1 MKHERFGRYLIL
13 DHLVDGGMAKI
24 SRALYLGE
32 QADKVVVIKTMKPQF
47 SEDESFKTMFMDE
60 VKVTFKLVHPNITQ
74 TYDYGFI
81 NNQLYVVMEYCDG
94 KNLKEFMNKLHLQD
108 SIFRIDLAVYVIAQ
122 ACLGLYYAHN
132 FSDKMTGKNAN
143 IIHRDISPQNI
154 MLTYDGGIKI
164 IDFGIAKAESN
175 SEATKTGTIKGKFS
189 YLAPEYLE
197 GKKLDP
203 RYDEFALAITLWEML
218 CGKKLFSHKNDIEV
232 LKKIQECYVP
242 APSTV
247 NSKIP
252 KALDDI
258 LLKALSKD
266 RENRYA
272 DLYEF
277 HMVLMKFLNA
287 TYPDFHP
294 KELVDLAHNIF
305 KDEIKEDREKFKE
318 FGKID
323 PRPYLD
329 EIKKEQQGS
338 NEPQKEKLAPLEIE
352 GGVSLFRE
360 IEFKFEQENTIKKN
374 FESTRTGIKKNQ
386 LKKNEATRHNITAV
400 YKPEKSSDKN
410 ILIIGLI
417 LLVVGSGSYIFY
429 KKNNYKISNQNDNSN
444 KMSKQSDS
452 QNDSIPE
459 KSILLNNF
467 DVKRMQAFVEGKSS
481 QASPIGEIKAP
492 AGKEV
497 VIRVQTEGRSHY
509 ILPIKIDPNKPVEIE
524 VPEMPAAA
532 FGYLVTNGSCPK
544 GILKYE
550 IYGEKRESKIP
561 LPENAAGIGFPLKAD
576 LEDNWAP
583 VVYEVVFQSDDQ
595 AINKTIE
602 VHIDKEDQNV
612 DLCALINQN
621 VQKTKVKF

>member
-32 QADKVVVIKTMKPQF
+32 QADKIVVIKTMKPQF

-132 FSDKMTGKNAN
+132 FTDKMTGKNAN

-189 YLAPEYLE
+189 YLAPEYIE

-252 KALDDI
+252 KALDEI

-287 TYPDFHP
+287 NYPDFHP
-294 KELVDLAHNIF
+294 KELVDLAQKIF
-305 KDEIKEDREKFKE
+305 SDEIKEDREKFKE

-329 EIKKEQQGS
+329 EIKKEQQGAS
-338 NEPQKEKLAPLEIE
+338 ETQKEKLAPLEIE

-360 IEFKFEQENTIKKN
+360 IEFKFDQENTIKKN
-374 FESTRTGIKKNQ
+374 LESTRTGIKKSQ
-386 LKKNEATRHNITAV
+386 LKKSEATKHNITSV
-400 YKPEKSSDKN
+400 YKNEKKSNHALTVAMGFLLFAGVGFYFLQRKNHSVSHTTKQQGPSDGRQTDTAN
-410 ILIIGLI
+410 E
-417 LLVVGSGSYIFY
+417 LV
-429 KKNNYKISNQNDNSN
+429 
-444 KMSKQSDS
+444 
-452 QNDSIPE
+452 PE

-509 ILPIKIDPNKPVEIE
+509 ILPVKVDPNKPIEIE

-532 FGYLVTNGSCPK
+532 FGYLVTLGGCPK
-544 GILKYE
+544 GILSYE

-561 LPENAAGIGFPLKAD
+561 LPENSAGIGFPLKAD

-583 VVYEVVFQSDDQ
+583 VVYEVNFKSDDQ
-595 AINKTIE
+595 TINKTIE

-612 DLCALINQN
+612 DLCNLLNQSG
-621 VQKTKVKF
+621 QKTKVKF

>member
-32 QADKVVVIKTMKPQF
+32 QADKIVVIKTMKPQF
-47 SEDESFKTMFMDE
+47 SEDESFKKMFMDE

-108 SIFRIDLAVYVIAQ
+108 SIFRIDLAVHVIAQ

-132 FSDKMTGKNAN
+132 FTDKMTGKNAN

-189 YLAPEYLE
+189 YLAPEYIE

-252 KALDDI
+252 KALDEI

-287 TYPDFHP
+287 NYPDFHP
-294 KELVDLAHNIF
+294 KELVDLAQNIF
-305 KDEIKEDREKFKE
+305 RDEIKEDREKFKE

-338 NEPQKEKLAPLEIE
+338 SESQKEKLAPLEIE

-360 IEFKFEQENTIKKN
+360 IEFKFDQEETIKKN
-374 FESTRTGIKKNQ
+374 LDSTRTGIKKSQ
-386 LKKNEATRHNITAV
+386 LKKTDTTRHNITSV
-400 YKPEKSSDKN
+400 YKNEKKSNNSLG
-410 ILIIGLI
+410 IVMGVLLLAGVGLYF
-417 LLVVGSGSYIFY
+417 LQ
-429 KKNNYKISNQNDNSN
+429 KKNHSKLIETNQQSANNSL
-444 KMSKQSDS
+444 KKDATSEAL
-452 QNDSIPE
+452 PE

-497 VIRVQTEGRSHY
+497 IIRVQTEGRSHY
-509 ILPIKIDPNKPVEIE
+509 ILPIKIDPNKPIEIE

-532 FGYLVTNGSCPK
+532 FGYLVTLSGCPR
-544 GILKYE
+544 GILSYE
-550 IYGEKRESKIP
+550 IYGEKRQSRIP
-561 LPENAAGIGFPLKAD
+561 LPENSAGIGFPLKAD

-583 VVYEVVFQSDDQ
+583 VVYEVNFKSDDQ
-595 AINKTIE
+595 TINKTIE

-612 DLCALINQN
+612 DLCNLLNQN
-621 VQKTKVKF
+621 NQKTKVKF

>member
-132 FSDKMTGKNAN
+132 FNDKMTGKNAN

-154 MLTYDGGIKI
+154 MLTYDGGVKI

-189 YLAPEYLE
+189 YLAPEYIE

-242 APSTV
+242 APSSV
-247 NSKIP
+247 NSKVP
-252 KALDDI
+252 KALDEI

-287 TYPDFHP
+287 NYPDFHP
-294 KELVDLAHNIF
+294 KELVDLAQNIF
-305 KDEIKEDREKFKE
+305 RDEIREDKEKFKE

-329 EIKKEQQGS
+329 EIKNEQKVAP
-338 NEPQKEKLAPLEIE
+338 EAQKEKLAPLEIE

-360 IEFKFEQENTIKKN
+360 IEFKFDKENTIQKN
-374 FESTRTGIKKNQ
+374 LESTRTGIKKNQ
-386 LKKNEATRHNITAV
+386 IKSGDSTRHNITAV
-400 YKPEKSSDKN
+400 YKTEKKSNNN
-410 ILIIGLI
+410 IA
-417 LLVVGSGSYIFY
+417 LLVMVLIFAGIGFY
-429 KKNNYKISNQNDNSN
+429 FFQKKNSSKQTNLSDQQNQSGKVAMDNSEAV
-444 KMSKQSDS
+444 
-452 QNDSIPE
+452 PE

-481 QASPIGEIKAP
+481 KASPIGEIKAP

-509 ILPIKIDPNKPVEIE
+509 ILPIKVDPNKPIQIE

-532 FGYLVTNGSCPK
+532 FGYLVTLEGCPK

-550 IYGEKRESKIP
+550 IYGEKRESRIP
-561 LPENAAGIGFPLKAD
+561 LAENSAGIGFPLKAD

-583 VVYEVVFQSDDQ
+583 VVYEAVFKSDDQ
-595 AINKTIE
+595 TINKTVEI
-602 VHIDKEDQNV
+602 HIDKEDQNV
-612 DLCALINQN
+612 DLCALLNQN
-621 VQKTKVKF
+621 NQKTKIKF